1 MNIIASGLSPW
12 LALQD
17 LVNNRQA
24 LYPAKS
30 ACVKTGKPA
39 AFRQALLAAS
49 ARAPLSALDSETKPP
64 RKASSYTLLTGFED
78 TELPESAASPAL
90 SKTQYGD
97 LH

>member
-1 MNIIASGLSPW
+1 MRRDPLEA
-12 LALQD
+12 D
-17 LVNNRQA
+17 EV
-24 LYPAKS
+24 
-30 ACVKTGKPA
+30 A

-49 ARAPLSALDSETKPP
+49 ARAPLSALDSGEKPP